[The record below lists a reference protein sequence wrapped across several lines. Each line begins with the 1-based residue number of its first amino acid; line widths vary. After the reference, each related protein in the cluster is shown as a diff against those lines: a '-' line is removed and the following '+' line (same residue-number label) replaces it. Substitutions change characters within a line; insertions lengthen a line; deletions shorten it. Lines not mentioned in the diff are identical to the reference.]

1 MDIAIRAYQDEDL
14 DQITAL
20 EEMLFSSPWS
30 REALKISCDN
40 GLCWVMET
48 DSQEIIAYLIGVLV
62 LDEFSIYNIAVSKTF
77 QKKGYAF
84 RFLKFL
90 INWLQVKKCAQIF
103 LEVRSQNLAAIRLYQ
118 KCGFK
123 PLYLRRHYYKE
134 PVDDAITM
142 TRQI

>member
-14 DQITAL
+14 GQIAAL
-20 EEMLFSSPWS
+20 EEKLFSLPWS
-30 REALKISCDN
+30 RDSLKDSCEN

-62 LDEFSIYNIAVSKTF
+62 LDEFSLYNIAVSKAF
-77 QKKGYAF
+77 QNKGYAF
-84 RFLKFL
+84 QFLKFL
-90 INWLQVKKCAQIF
+90 ISWLQEKKCEKIF